1 MPITTDREAQPPSS
15 LPLWQRLAWFAA
27 LWAGSVAA
35 LGIVGYAIK
44 LVLKP

>member
-1 MPITTDREAQPPSS
+1 MPITTDDGEVRKPV
-15 LPLWQRLAWFAA
+15 WQRLLWFVG

-35 LGIVGYAIK
+35 LGVVGYAIK

>member
-1 MPITTDREAQPPSS
+1 MPTTTEAQKPV
-15 LPLWQRLAWFAA
+15 WQRLLWFVA

-35 LGIVGYAIK
+35 LGVIGYAIK

>member
-1 MPITTDREAQPPSS
+1 MPTTIDGEERKPI
-15 LPLWQRLAWFAA
+15 WQRLLWFVA
-27 LWAGSVAA
+27 LWAGSVLA

>member
-1 MPITTDREAQPPSS
+1 MPITTDREERKPI
-15 LPLWQRLAWFAA
+15 WQRLLWFVA
-27 LWAGSVAA
+27 LWAGSVLL

>member
-1 MPITTDREAQPPSS
+1 MPITTEDQPRS
-15 LPLWQRLAWFAA
+15 LWQRLLWFVA

>member
-1 MPITTDREAQPPSS
+1 MPTITDSETR
-15 LPLWQRLAWFAA
+15 PLWQRLLWFVG

-35 LGIVGYAIK
+35 LGVVGYAIK

>member
-1 MPITTDREAQPPSS
+1 MPTITDGSSRENR
-15 LPLWQRLAWFAA
+15 PLRQRLLWFVA

-35 LGIVGYAIK
+35 LAVVGYAIR